1 MSQPR
6 RGALPS
12 QILVYTLVN
21 IPVSMVISFPLLQR
35 AFADPEPPTL
45 GNLLMFLSTFSSLNL
60 AYFLV
65 LLLLALV
72 RVPRALII
80 GLAVA
85 VGSFLQIL
93 LIADVRIFGF
103 FKFHINGLVLNFL
116 TTEGAG
122 ESLKLGTQTLL
133 TYGLACFAIVAAQ
146 GFLAKMV
153 FFSPDSFPTLRRH
166 GWGLLAALLSVVLL
180 DKATYAYADLTD
192 SAPVL
197 SAARYYPWYVR
208 VTVKR
213 MARKWFGYE
222 LDRGDNPAIHRAGSV
237 LNYPLQP
244 LTFSNDKPRYN
255 VVTLVADGFRADML
269 SPDVTPRTFE
279 FGQQNLLFEN
289 HFSGGNG
296 TRCGIFS
303 LVYGLYGTLWHAF
316 LETRRGPVLIDGL
329 KDLGYQFFILS
340 PTPLTF
346 PEFRKTAFV
355 QIPDSVSDQRSEEDN
370 PARDRGMVEDL
381 HQFLEKRDRNT
392 PFFVFALFNSTHA
405 FYQYPPEFEKFSP
418 VCDPTVNYMSDFSPE
433 TIEGLRN
440 RYKNGLYYI
449 DSLWGAVI
457 DDLHKHDAIENT
469 IVILTGDHG
478 EEFGENGYYS
488 HNSAFDDYQVK
499 TAFVA
504 RIPGES
510 PRRVSA
516 LTSHLDVA
524 PTILGRVGCNNPPS
538 DYSHGRDLLSSE
550 PRSFV
555 FATDWGAGAIIT
567 ENERA
572 VIPVDS
578 GALPIMEVRTAKS
591 YEPIQD
597 PEVVGKCKRMLGE
610 VAIEMG
616 RFLR

>member
-1 MSQPR
+1 
-6 RGALPS
+6 
-12 QILVYTLVN
+12 
-21 IPVSMVISFPLLQR
+21 
-35 AFADPEPPTL
+35 
-45 GNLLMFLSTFSSLNL
+45 
-60 AYFLV
+60 
-65 LLLLALV
+65 
-72 RVPRALII
+72 
-80 GLAVA
+80 
-85 VGSFLQIL
+85 
-93 LIADVRIFGF
+93 
-103 FKFHINGLVLNFL
+103 LNFL

-133 TYGLACFAIVAAQ
+133 TYGLACLALIAAQ

-153 FFSPDSFPTLRRH
+153 FFSLDSFPALRRH
-166 GWGLLAALLSVVLL
+166 GWALLAALLAVVLL
-180 DKATYAYADLTD
+180 DKGTYAYADLTD
-192 SAPVL
+192 SAPML
-197 SAARYYPWYVR
+197 AAARYYPWYAR

-213 MARKWFGYE
+213 MARNWFGYQV
-222 LDRGDNPAIHRAGSV
+222 DRRDNAVIRTAGSV

-244 LTFSNDKPRYN
+244 LSFSHDKPRYN
-255 VVTLVADGFRADML
+255 VVILVADGFRADML
-269 SPDVTPRTFE
+269 SPDVTPHAFE
-279 FGQQNLLFEN
+279 FGQQNLRFEN

-316 LETRRGPVLIDGL
+316 LEARRGPVLIDGL
-329 KDLGYQFFILS
+329 KDLGYQFLILS

-355 QIPDSVSDQRSEEDN
+355 QIPDSVSDQRTEADN

-381 HQFLEKRDRNT
+381 HQFLENRDRHT

-405 FYQYPPEFEKFSP
+405 FYQYPPEFEKFTP
-418 VCDPTVNYMSDFSPE
+418 VCDPTVNYMSDFSSE
-433 TIEGLRN
+433 TLEGLRN

-449 DSLWGAVI
+449 DSLWGAVL
-457 DDLHKHDAIENT
+457 DDLHKHDAFENT

-478 EEFGENGYYS
+478 EEFRENGYYS

-524 PTILGRVGCNNPPS
+524 PTILGRVGCNNPPG
-538 DYSHGRDLLSSE
+538 DYSHGRDLLSAE
-550 PRSFV
+550 PRRFV
-555 FATDWGAGAIIT
+555 FATDWGSGAIIT

-572 VIPVDS
+572 IIPVDS
-578 GALPIMEVRTAKS
+578 GAVPIMEVRTAKT
-591 YEPIQD
+591 YEPIHD
-597 PEVVGKCKRMLGE
+597 PEVVSNGKRMLGE